1 VQVSAP
7 AGGIDRLFVA
17 VPVPADLAGELARLQ
32 PPAAAGVRLS
42 QAADMHVTLHFLGNT
57 QADPVRQALAG
68 VRAAAFQMLT
78 TAPGAFALRGQR
90 TILWLGVTA
99 LAPLTRLHQQVAVA
113 LRPLGFRPERR
124 PYRPHITL
132 ARVGPGAAPELLQA
146 YRSRET
152 ASAPLKFA
160 CSGFA
165 LYRSETTAA
174 GPRYRILES
183 YALE

>member
-68 VRAAAFQMLT
+68 VRA
-78 TAPGAFALRGQR
+78 TARFSS
-90 TILWLGVTA
+90 
-99 LAPLTRLHQQVAVA
+99 
-113 LRPLGFRPERR
+113 
-124 PYRPHITL
+124 
-132 ARVGPGAAPELLQA
+132 GAAAVPA
-146 YRSRET
+146 AHYAGARWSRRRT
-152 ASAPLKFA
+152 
-160 CSGFA
+160 
-165 LYRSETTAA
+165 
-174 GPRYRILES
+174 
-183 YALE
+183 